1 MCNLFLRDCE
11 SNIINYADDT
21 TLYACEPNMDLVSS
35 KLEIDTFTVFT
46 WFQNNYL
53 QANRGKSHR
62 SASSG
67 KSTIT
72 SRKSQKYT
80 PWREYQ
86 SACLRKS

>member
-35 KLEIDTFTVFT
+35 KLEKDTFTIFT

-53 QANRGKSHR
+53 QAN
-62 SASSG
+62 SG

-72 SRKSQKYT
+72 SGKSQKYT

-86 SACLRKS
+86 STCL